1 MPVSPRLAGV
11 KAKEMQEVE
20 LKPLG
25 AVVDE
30 IETKKS
36 KKRSKR
42 DEPEEEVSNV
52 EPTESKKA
60 KKEKRLRESVADV
73 EAEAQ
78 QVVGND
84 HVEGTLDTAEFRA
97 KMEIQVKSVGEVADP
112 VQSFDEAPF
121 SKRVRQSL
129 KAAGFAAPSAIQS
142 QAWPIAVQGTD
153 FIGVAKTGSGKT
165 LAFLLPAF
173 RMLSKTKPD
182 CSKGPAVLV
191 LAPTRELA
199 VQIEEAAQKFGA
211 HAEVSC
217 CVVYGGVPKPPQVK
231 ALRSH
236 PQVVVATPGR
246 LVDLMTE
253 GSIQLG
259 NVSYLVLDEADR
271 MLDMGF
277 EPQML
282 QIMKKI
288 PKERQTLLFSATWPK
303 SIQKLASTYLTDAV
317 HINIGETDELA
328 ANKSVTQEFV
338 KLNDDEKDNKLWRFM
353 DTFTDKEKVIVFAN
367 TKRRIDKLSSN
378 VLSSGYHCVVMSGD
392 KSQQERDQG
401 LADFVSGKAQIM
413 FATDVCSRGL
423 DIKGV
428 THVVNYDMARDVDS
442 YIHRIGRTGRAGST
456 GTAITYVNDDYD
468 IPCSPALAKIA
479 KEAGQTVPDWLE
491 KLVLKAAGAKKDKL
505 WAY

>member
-1 MPVSPRLAGV
+1 MPASPRLVFA
-11 KAKEMQEVE
+11 KAKEIQEVE
-20 LKPLG
+20 LESLD
-25 AVVDE
+25 AVVGE
-30 IETKKS
+30 IEDKKS

-42 DEPEEEVSNV
+42 DEPEAEVADV
-52 EPTESKKA
+52 ELTERKKA

-73 EAEAQ
+73 QAE
-78 QVVGND
+78 
-84 HVEGTLDTAEFRA
+84 EGTSDTAEFRA
-97 KMEIQVKSVGEVADP
+97 KMEIQVKSAGEVPDP

-129 KAAGFAAPSAIQS
+129 KDAGFAAPSAIQS
-142 QAWPIAVQGTD
+142 QAWPVAVQGKD
-153 FIGVAKTGSGKT
+153 FIGVAKAGSGKT
-165 LAFLLPAF
+165 LAFVLPAF

-199 VQIEEAAQKFGA
+199 VQIEEAAQSFGA
-211 HAEVSC
+211 HADVSC

-231 ALRSH
+231 ALRSS

-392 KSQQERDQG
+392 KTQQERDQG

-456 GTAITYVNDDYD
+456 GIAITYVNDDYD

-479 KEAGQTVPDWLE
+479 KEAGQAVPDWLE
-491 KLVLKAAGAKKDKL
+491 KLVLKAATGKKDKL
-505 WAY
+505 WQY